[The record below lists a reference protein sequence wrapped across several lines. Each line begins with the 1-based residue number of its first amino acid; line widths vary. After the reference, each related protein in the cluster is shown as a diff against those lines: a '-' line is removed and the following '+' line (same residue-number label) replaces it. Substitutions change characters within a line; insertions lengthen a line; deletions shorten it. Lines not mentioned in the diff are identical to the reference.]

1 MNIPSKDAD
10 WLELTNEQ
18 ECVLIL
24 SENIVSE
31 SIQET
36 SPKRQAGE
44 PTFRANCQSE
54 LLHNLVNDSVVIF
67 DPQTDLI
74 LSANQQTFQSY
85 QISNPNLLNSP
96 YQALWENSDQEKIFV
111 ETLLRKG
118 TVKGFKS
125 SHLRADK
132 TVIDVSINAAVIE
145 YNQKQ
150 AIIAVNHN
158 VTERLVIEQ
167 GILRARQEW
176 RDTVDAVS
184 DLIILEDGEGSL
196 RRCNKATAEFF
207 GLPFIDMI
215 GKPVNSILWKSD
227 DIGNFLLSRGA
238 ADRANDHLRK
248 PLWEGQL
255 NGSDRWYEIANHA
268 LPNKNNGKTSW
279 VHIVK
284 DITERKS
291 SEAELQ
297 RLYSAIEQA
306 ADSVLITDLDGII
319 QYVNAAFE
327 KTSGWSRTESVGQ
340 KVSDIRAGLV
350 ENENTDEIFAALLN
364 GEVWQKTYKANRRS
378 GEIFDEQATI
388 SIVRDADDIPLNYVF
403 VCRDVTE
410 TRRLQ
415 SIAEAVNMMDN
426 VGYIF
431 SGIRH
436 ELGNPINSV
445 KTALAVLKQNLGK
458 WEKEQIEVYI
468 ERCLTETARVEYL
481 LRTLKTFSMHEN
493 PRMQPVALME
503 YMEKFVLLI
512 AGDFEQRNIKITL
525 GGGNDIGEALC
536 DPRALHQVMLNLLT
550 NAADSFS
557 QEREAE
563 INISLTREKKR
574 IFVGVADNGAGM
586 SNAQI
591 NNLFKPFYTSKADG
605 NGLGLVIV
613 RSMLGK
619 MNGTISIESTQNVG
633 TRVTFTLESANA
645 EG

>member
-1 MNIPSKDAD
+1 MNTPSNSEWLPVAKEYDCVSAASEKKIPGLNEEIYLAEPGGERRFDASC
-10 WLELTNEQ
+10 Q
-18 ECVLIL
+18 Y
-24 SENIVSE
+24 E
-31 SIQET
+31 SV
-36 SPKRQAGE
+36 
-44 PTFRANCQSE
+44 
-54 LLHNLVNDSVVIF
+54 HNLVNDSVVIF
-67 DPQTDLI
+67 DPHTDLI
-74 LSANQQTFQSY
+74 LSANQKTFQNY
-85 QISNPNLLNSP
+85 QIPDSDLRGTAYKS
-96 YQALWENSDQEKIFV
+96 LWENGALEKDFV
-111 ETLLRKG
+111 ATLLEKG
-118 TVKGFKS
+118 AVKDFKS

-132 TVIDVSINAAVIE
+132 TIIDVSINAAVIE
-145 YNQKQ
+145 YDQKP

-184 DLIILEDGEGSL
+184 DLIILEDSEGNL

-207 GLPFIDMI
+207 RLPFVELI
-215 GKPVNSILWKSD
+215 GKPVNTILRKSD
-227 DIGNFLLSRGA
+227 DLGNFLRSRAGA
-238 ADRANDHLRK
+238 RSNEHLRK

-255 NGSDRWYEIANHA
+255 LGFERWYEIANHA
-268 LPNKNNGKTSW
+268 LPIKNNGKTSW

-319 QYVNAAFE
+319 EYVNAAFE
-327 KTSGWSRTESVGQ
+327 KTSGWSRTESVGR
-340 KVSDIRAGLV
+340 KVADIRAGLV
-350 ENENTDEIFAALLN
+350 ENENAEEIFAALLN

-388 SIVRDADDIPLNYVF
+388 SLVRDAEHNPLNYVF

-445 KTALAVLKQNLGK
+445 KTALAVLKQNLFK
-458 WEKEQIEVYI
+458 WETAQIEVYI

-493 PRMQPVALME
+493 PKMQPVALMD

-525 GGGNDIGEALC
+525 GGAADIGEALC

-550 NAADSFS
+550 NAADSFLND
-557 QEREAE
+557 RAAE
-563 INISLTREKKR
+563 IKISLCRDKKI
-574 IFVGVADNGAGM
+574 IFVSVADNGAGM
-586 SNAQI
+586 STAQI
-591 NNLFKPFYTSKADG
+591 NNLFKPFYTSKAEG

-619 MNGTISIESTQNVG
+619 MNGTISIDSTQNVG
-633 TRVTFTLESANA
+633 TNVTFTLEAANA